1 MKINS
6 LKTLIILFFLT
17 SFTYSQSNS
26 WNDLTP
32 LRSNRLDVEKLLGKP
47 TDDKPYGVRYK
58 TEKETVRVI
67 YTSEKCENGWDVPK
81 DTILRITVYESN
93 VGKSFDE
100 LKLDKNLF
108 SHTVDDAFYATWTNT
123 DEGVQYYFN
132 GYQQLESI
140 TYLPKKSDN
149 DLRCDGF
156 PSFQPEG
163 EHYPFDTF
171 LFYNPKLS
179 KKESLYSVFSRLDN
193 FIVSLKNYKSDY
205 KGYILVYFDKKLSFN
220 EYQKRLNKLKDFLFK
235 LRKVSP
241 EIVTVIDGGINYE
254 SRVELYILPKGW
266 KPPAP
271 DPTYPSPQFMKKQ

>member
-1 MKINS
+1 MKRNS
-6 LKTLIILFFLT
+6 LKILISLFILT
-17 SFTYSQSNS
+17 SSAYSQSNS

-32 LRSNRLDVEKLLGKP
+32 LRSNRQDVEKLLGKP
-47 TDDKPYGVRYK
+47 TDDEPYGVTYK
-58 TEKETVRVI
+58 TEKEKVQVL

-81 DTILRITVYESN
+81 DTVLRMEVYDSD

-149 DLRCDGF
+149 YLRCNGF
-156 PSFQPEG
+156 PSFQPEAQ
-163 EHYPFDTF
+163 HYPFDKF
-171 LFYNPKLS
+171 LFYNPALS

-193 FIVSLKNYKSDY
+193 FIFSLQNYKSDH
-205 KGYILVYFDKKLSFN
+205 KGYVLVYFDKKLSFK
-220 EYQKRLNKLKDFLFK
+220 EYEKRLKKLKDFLFK
-235 LRKVSP
+235 FRKISP
-241 EIVTVIDGGINYE
+241 EMVTVIDGGIDYE
-254 SRVELYILPKGW
+254 SRVELYILPKEW

-271 DPTYPSPQFMKKQ
+271 DPTYPSPQFMKK